1 MAATER
7 ITMTM
12 REVDR
17 LRTIQSVV
25 DGMLM
30 TWQAAERLHLSRR
43 QVERLTTRYRSQG
56 ASGLLSRHRGHP
68 SNYQLADGVAE
79 RDARELSTE
88 EIRRMRPARET
99 LPQRIGEGAAA

>member
-1 MAATER
+1 MSAFSYIEMSASGT

-43 QVERLTTRYRSQG
+43 QVERLTVRYRSQG
-56 ASGLLSRHRGHP
+56 ASGLLSRHRGP
-68 SNYQLADGVAE
+68 RTAGGCPCAGDGA
-79 RDARELSTE
+79 
-88 EIRRMRPARET
+88 
-99 LPQRIGEGAAA
+99 GA